1 MVLQGVGER
10 IEYFY
15 DRLWQPSELRQT
27 KLVLIGRELDSAK
40 IQSFL

>member
-1 MVLQGVGER
+1 VGER

-15 DRLWQPSELRQT
+15 DRPWQPSELRQT